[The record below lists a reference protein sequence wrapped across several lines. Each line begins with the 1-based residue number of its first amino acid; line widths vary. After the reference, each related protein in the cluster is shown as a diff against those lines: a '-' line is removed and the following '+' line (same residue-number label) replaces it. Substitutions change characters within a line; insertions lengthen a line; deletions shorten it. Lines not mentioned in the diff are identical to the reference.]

1 MAKFMTETK
10 FHMRRKDREIT
21 DPEIIKGII
30 KKATVCRLGL
40 VDNGEAY
47 IVPVNY
53 GYEENCLYFH
63 SALKG
68 RKVDILKK
76 HNKVGFEIEGD
87 YQIGK
92 SEKSKCNVRYQCV
105 IGKGTACFVEDEDE
119 KIRGLKAIIR
129 QCAESEY
136 EFSRD
141 KLSTVL
147 VVRIDIE
154 SMTGKQGG

>member
-1 MAKFMTETK
+1 MTEPIQK
-10 FHMRRKDREIT
+10 FHMRRKDRQIT
-21 DPEIIKGII
+21 DPEQIKGIL

-40 VDNGEAY
+40 VDGGEVY

-53 GYEENCLYFH
+53 GYENDCLYFH

-68 RKVDILKK
+68 RKVDIMLKN
-76 HNKVGFEIEGD
+76 NKVGFEVEGD

-92 SEKSKCNVRYQCV
+92 TEKSKCSVKYQCV
-105 IGKGTACFVEDEDE
+105 IGKGTAYFVEDDDE
-119 KIRGLKAIIR
+119 KVRGLNAIIR
-129 QCAESEY
+129 QCAPNTF

-141 KLSTVL
+141 RLSTTL